1 MGGRA
6 LHCDHAHTD
15 DAVGTARAT
24 RHSRAAWRCCQL
36 AALKPQGCS
45 AHAHIP
51 TRTRTHASKT
61 RAHTHPTH
69 THTHGWVHIYTHK
82 CSHVHAHTHTHMHTH
97 TYTHTHTHIHTH
109 TRTHTHAPG
118 CQASWTPRPRG
129 APPVCVHCCIAS
141 ETAQRAAARP

>member
-1 MGGRA
+1 MLQALGLPASSSYQFKGWAGCAAAPFSRGLNGLHQGGPHANRLAGASTELVGGAPMGGRA

-69 THTHGWVHIYTHK
+69 THTHGWVHIYTH
-82 CSHVHAHTHTHMHTH
+82 
-97 TYTHTHTHIHTH
+97 
-109 TRTHTHAPG
+109 
-118 CQASWTPRPRG
+118 
-129 APPVCVHCCIAS
+129 
-141 ETAQRAAARP
+141 